1 MDGPPRGAERY
12 LTAAR
17 AGSPEALGQLLE
29 AYRDYLLLI
38 AAQELPTDLR
48 AKCGASDLVQDT
60 LLEAQRDFPQFRGDT
75 DEQLRGWLRQLLR
88 HNLGHVYRHFRD
100 TAKRRLGREVRLEGD
115 RPSRNVGAG
124 LAADDSTP
132 SAQAMA
138 HERARAVRQAL
149 DRLPEDY
156 RQVLLLRFQEGLSF
170 EEIGRRLGRSANAA
184 EKLFARAIQQMEKE
198 LEAPP

>member
-1 MDGPPRGAERY
+1 
-12 LTAAR
+12 
-17 AGSPEALGQLLE
+17 
-29 AYRDYLLLI
+29 
-38 AAQELPTDLR
+38 
-48 AKCGASDLVQDT
+48 
-60 LLEAQRDFPQFRGDT
+60 
-75 DEQLRGWLRQLLR
+75 
-88 HNLGHVYRHFRD
+88 VYRQFRD

-124 LAADDSTP
+124 LAAAAATP

-138 HERARAVRQAL
+138 HERAGAVQQAL

-156 RQVLLLRFQEGLSF
+156 RRVLLLRFQDGLPF
-170 EEIGRRLGRSANAA
+170 EEVGRRLGRSANAA